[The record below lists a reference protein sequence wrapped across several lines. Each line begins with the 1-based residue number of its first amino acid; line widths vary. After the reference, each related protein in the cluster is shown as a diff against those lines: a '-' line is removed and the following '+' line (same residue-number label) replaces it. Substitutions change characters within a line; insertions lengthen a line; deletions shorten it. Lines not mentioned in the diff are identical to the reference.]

1 MRRFFI
7 LQIYKI
13 SFPIPLAQK
22 ISSITHTDIWA
33 ARDWQL
39 QMANGAAES
48 GVVIQ
53 YCMALPRE
61 IMQSVES
68 NVNARA
74 RTSSDYQL
82 GL

>member
-1 MRRFFI
+1 
-7 LQIYKI
+7 
-13 SFPIPLAQK
+13 
-22 ISSITHTDIWA
+22 
-33 ARDWQL
+33 
-39 QMANGAAES
+39 MANGAAES